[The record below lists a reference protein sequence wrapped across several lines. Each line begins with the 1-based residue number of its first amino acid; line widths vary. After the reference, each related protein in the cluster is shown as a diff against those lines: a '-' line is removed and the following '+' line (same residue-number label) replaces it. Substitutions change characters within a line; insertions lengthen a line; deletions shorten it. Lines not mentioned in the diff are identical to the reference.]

1 MTRYFTILLI
11 SMGLLAT
18 GASNS
23 ANAKPPTVVVSVAP
37 VRALVAAVM
46 QGIAE
51 PTLLLRPGASPHDYR
66 MRPSEARML
75 ENAALVIWVGPELE
89 GFLVKPITVL
99 GASAQVLTLLDDPSI
114 TVLSGRSGGIW
125 GAGETHSESR
135 DPHIWLRPANAARIL
150 ETVAA
155 TLGKLDP
162 ENRPRYHM
170 NAARAVLE
178 VGALEAEIGDLLAPV
193 RDMPYIVFHDAY
205 QYFEKTFRL
214 NAKGA
219 LAVDPSRPPG
229 ARRLRE
235 LKQRIAA
242 EQIGCVFRE
251 PDFKPATLAAVIEG
265 TGAQI
270 AELDPMGQVSGNLQ
284 AYASLIRNLARNLKS
299 CLAP

>member
-1 MTRYFTILLI
+1 MHERRGDQPGGSSEGYLPPQAGAVASYGTTRT
-11 SMGLLAT
+11 LAT
-18 GASNS
+18 SLLECDRG
-23 ANAKPPTVVVSVAP
+23 KV
-37 VRALVAAVM
+37 
-46 QGIAE
+46 E
-51 PTLLLRPGASPHDYR
+51 TL
-66 MRPSEARML
+66 
-75 ENAALVIWVGPELE
+75 
-89 GFLVKPITVL
+89 K
-99 GASAQVLTLLDDPSI
+99 
-114 TVLSGRSGGIW
+114 
-125 GAGETHSESR
+125 
-135 DPHIWLRPANAARIL
+135 
-150 ETVAA
+150 
-155 TLGKLDP
+155 
-162 ENRPRYHM
+162 
-170 NAARAVLE
+170 

-193 RDMPYIVFHDAY
+193 RDLPYIVFHDAY